1 MTWPTS
7 RLRPP
12 EPFTSIWWP
21 PDRRRGSTDRYP
33 GAATDS
39 SGCRRPAI
47 RIVTALFAFMVAV
60 GSMNIV
66 WMVLITVVLS
76 LERTVAWGR
85 RLATGIGV
93 VAAVAGVV
101 LISVTVV

>member
-1 MTWPTS
+1 
-7 RLRPP
+7 
-12 EPFTSIWWP
+12 
-21 PDRRRGSTDRYP
+21 
-33 GAATDS
+33 
-39 SGCRRPAI
+39 
-47 RIVTALFAFMVAV
+47 
-60 GSMNIV
+60 MNIV